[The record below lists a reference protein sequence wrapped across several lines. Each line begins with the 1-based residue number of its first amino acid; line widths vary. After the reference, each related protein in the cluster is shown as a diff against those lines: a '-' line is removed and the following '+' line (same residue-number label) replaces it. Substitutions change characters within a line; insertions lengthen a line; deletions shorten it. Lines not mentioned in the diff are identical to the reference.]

1 MITWFFT
8 SFMDNDKMNQSMFCV
23 SFVGATFVSIMSSL
37 SLDWIGLV
45 GAIDILRVKLVKAM
59 PIQRVY
65 TRLNRENVSF
75 GNL

>member
-1 MITWFFT
+1 
-8 SFMDNDKMNQSMFCV
+8 MFCV